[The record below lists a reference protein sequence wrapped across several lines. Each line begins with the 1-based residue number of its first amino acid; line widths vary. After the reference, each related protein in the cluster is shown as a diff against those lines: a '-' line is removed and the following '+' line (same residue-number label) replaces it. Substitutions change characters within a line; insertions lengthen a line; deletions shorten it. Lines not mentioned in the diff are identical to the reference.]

1 MLGCRSGNDGKNH
14 GILFATQ
21 RGREESLRECRTME
35 STIKCLGEQS
45 WCMTIRHRQQSPA
58 DSHATYRK
66 CGFLC
71 VKPER
76 SPLNY
81 MRHIFRFQG
90 ARNFYR
96 PSMLSALPLRRSVI
110 STPRTSATDSNEE
123 TVGLLVFHLVIT
135 PLPNPACCSSRW
147 MEINCCSD
155 SRLMLSKMLLFIGIP
170 LFQGAWMFR
179 RRCIYKFFRKN
190 SECRL
195 YIRLTKFRELSKVL
209 VANRYRRS
217 LL

>member
-1 MLGCRSGNDGKNH
+1 MPWGAK
-14 GILFATQ
+14 
-21 RGREESLRECRTME
+21 
-35 STIKCLGEQS
+35 S

-66 CGFLC
+66 CGSLH
-71 VKPER
+71 VKLER
-76 SPLNY
+76 CSIHPHET
-81 MRHIFRFQG
+81 HIQLSKSEEL
-90 ARNFYR
+90 FYR

-170 LFQGAWMFR
+170 HFQGAGWMLWR
-179 RRCIYKFFRKN
+179 RCVYCIYKFFRKN

-195 YIRLTKFRELSKVL
+195 YIRLTKFRELSKI
-209 VANRYRRS
+209 
-217 LL
+217 